1 MNGSLV
7 VFLLAAGFGTR
18 LRPYTDQWPKC
29 LMPINGRPLLE
40 YWLNMAK
47 LAGAKNVL
55 VNLHYLSETV
65 AGFLKRKM
73 FKNWV
78 QAVYEPELKGTAG
91 ALCANYEKLQNA
103 TVMLVHADNYCDCDL
118 ENFIEFHFTL
128 RPKNCVITMMVFNAQ
143 NPSSCGIVELDQH
156 NVVIGFHE
164 KIDNPPG
171 TLANGAVYLIEPEV
185 LDWVYSRDDVTD
197 FSTQVLP
204 HFIGRI
210 ATWRNTG
217 IHVDIGSIEALHDVQ
232 SLPTRDMSLIESVD
246 DDWARNFASHPIHQ
260 QIQCGVHFQ
269 NGDNENS

>member
-7 VFLLAAGFGTR
+7 IFLLAAGFGTR

-40 YWLNMAK
+40 YWLNMAS
-47 LAGAKNVL
+47 LAGARSVL

-65 AGFLKRKM
+65 AVFLKRQV

-91 ALCANYEKLQNA
+91 ALSANYENLQNA
-103 TVMLVHADNYCDCDL
+103 TVMLVHADNYCDCDF
-118 ENFIEFHFTL
+118 ENFIEFHFTQ
-128 RPKNCVITMMVFNAQ
+128 RPKNCVITMMVFNTQ
-143 NPSSCGIVELDQH
+143 NPSSCGIVELDQ
-156 NVVIGFHE
+156 NDVVVGFHE

-171 TLANGAVYLIEPEV
+171 NLANGAVYLIEPEV
-185 LDWVYSRDDVTD
+185 LDWIYSREDVVD

-210 ATWRNTG
+210 ATWRNMG
-217 IHVDIGSIEALHDVQ
+217 IHVDIGSIEALRNVQ
-232 SLPTRDMSLIESVD
+232 SLPLRDVSLLDSVD
-246 DDWARNFASHPIHQ
+246 DDWEKNFASHPIHQ
-260 QIQCGVHFQ
+260 QIRCGIHFQ
-269 NGDNENS
+269 NGDKENK